1 MTMSFFLKLNIV
13 SLLYGWIFFICMTL
27 QLNYYRLLRLTGW
40 TADNLDLFLLIVQ
53 LVGLSVATIFIY
65 KLTVTWLGHRRWIYA
80 TMILWLPYTVIFTMV
95 FTYLFP
101 ISDRGDMPVP
111 VQGLILLVMLWGY
124 PLYIA
129 IISLAART

>member
-1 MTMSFFLKLNIV
+1 
-13 SLLYGWIFFICMTL
+13 MTL

-65 KLTVTWLGHRRWIYA
+65 KLAVMWLGHRLWIYA

>member
-80 TMILWLPYTVIFTMV
+80 TMILWIPYTVIFTMV

>member
-13 SLLYGWIFFICMTL
+13 SLLYGLIFFICMAL

-40 TADNLDLFLLIVQ
+40 TGDNLDLFLLIVQ

-101 ISDRGDMPVP
+101 IFDRGDMPVP
-111 VQGLILLVMLWGY
+111 VQGLILLVMLGSY

-129 IISLAART
+129 IMSLAART

>member
-65 KLTVTWLGHRRWIYA
+65 KLAVMWLGHRLWIYA

>member
-1 MTMSFFLKLNIV
+1 MSFFLKLNIA
-13 SLLYGWIFFICMTL
+13 SLLYGLIFFLSMAL

-40 TADNLDLFLLIVQ
+40 SADNLDLFLLIVQ
-53 LVGLSVATIFIY
+53 LVGFIVATIFMY
-65 KLTVTWLGHRRWIYA
+65 KLAGTWLGHRRSVYA

-95 FTYLFP
+95 FAYLFP
-101 ISDRGDMPVP
+101 ISDQGDMPVP
-111 VQGLILLVMLWGY
+111 VQGLILLVMLGGY

>member
-1 MTMSFFLKLNIV
+1 
-13 SLLYGWIFFICMTL
+13 MTL

-65 KLTVTWLGHRRWIYA
+65 KLAVTWLGHRLWIYA

-111 VQGLILLVMLWGY
+111 VQGLILLVMLGSY

-129 IISLAART
+129 IMSLAART

>member
-1 MTMSFFLKLNIV
+1 MNIV

-80 TMILWLPYTVIFTMV
+80 TMILWLPYTGFSQWFLPTC
-95 FTYLFP
+95 FPFP
-101 ISDRGDMPVP
+101 IEEICQYLCKGLFCWSCFGDIRC
-111 VQGLILLVMLWGY
+111 IL
-124 PLYIA
+124 P
-129 IISLAART
+129 S

>member
-1 MTMSFFLKLNIV
+1 
-13 SLLYGWIFFICMTL
+13 MTL

-65 KLTVTWLGHRRWIYA
+65 KLTVMWLGHRRWIYA

>member
-13 SLLYGWIFFICMTL
+13 SLLYGLIFFICMAL
-27 QLNYYRLLRLTGW
+27 QLDYYRLLRLTGW
-40 TADNLDLFLLIVQ
+40 TGDNLDLFLLIVQ

-101 ISDRGDMPVP
+101 IFDRGDMPVP
-111 VQGLILLVMLWGY
+111 VQGLILLVMLGSY

-129 IISLAART
+129 IMSLAART